1 MNPNTNLNLTVEA
14 WADIVIDNW
23 LSNLSK
29 LRIGYYF
36 QLEQTLTHEILGA
49 STGKLPT
56 AVQFSFALYG
66 KFVDMG
72 VGKGVKLEDV
82 KSADNRR
89 KPKKWYSKTFYSES
103 LKLSSIL
110 GEKYAYLGA
119 IAIVEQVCDTRQI

>member
-1 MNPNTNLNLTVEA
+1 MTQNRNLTLTVEA

-23 LSNLSK
+23 LNNLAK
-29 LRIGYYF
+29 LKIGYYF
-36 QLEQTLTHEILGA
+36 QLQQTLSHEVLGA
-49 STGKLPT
+49 SAGRLPN
-56 AVQFSFALYG
+56 AVQFSFELYG

-82 KSADNRR
+82 KSGAHDR

-103 LKLSSIL
+103 LKLSAIL

-119 IAIVEQVCDTRQI
+119 ITIVEQLCDSRRL